1 MYYSENSSSCQLNA
15 NASSNVSSNTVQKNT
30 CFLHQHGRDESGRK
44 SPSHS
49 SLHSISRKKT
59 SISLV
64 GLPSYFLSHLLLRWP
79 GAHWNQNR
87 GIQTYIVS
95 LHQTIKTGKWPGKNL
110 PTLHYSA
117 IATLIQTC
125 GTMHP
130 TRKMEKKSV
139 QQARMGNVVRQ
150 QQSTAHQFHRPP

>member
-15 NASSNVSSNTVQKNT
+15 NASSNVSSNTVQKT
-30 CFLHQHGRDESGRK
+30 TYFLHQHGRDESGRK
-44 SPSHS
+44 SLFSFQSPFNIQKEDIHFSG
-49 SLHSISRKKT
+49 
-59 SISLV
+59 
-64 GLPSYFLSHLLLRWP
+64 GLPSYFLPHLLLRWP
-79 GAHWNQNR
+79 GAHWNQNG

-150 QQSTAHQFHRPP
+150 QQNTPHQFHRPP